1 MQSIAFSMV
10 LVVLASLALLQADEL
25 KDLSSADVSSNT
37 ELSKDTEALGEGVG
51 DFAGSLMTSGSFTM
65 VAGGGFNEEE
75 LGEGVGDFAGSLMT
89 SGSFTMVAGG
99 GFN

>member
-1 MQSIAFSMV
+1 MALIV
-10 LVVLASLALLQADEL
+10 LVTLTVLQADEL
-25 KDLSSADVSSNT
+25 KDLSSADVSPNT
-37 ELSKDTEALGEGVG
+37 ESPKDTEALGEGVG

-65 VAGGGFNEEE
+65 VAGGGFGEEE

-99 GFN
+99 GFG